1 MENID
6 FLNLILIFIFSYLT
20 IADNALVEKFE
31 SADKI
36 NNLLGFIRNF
46 SQKLPEDQ
54 IKVVPDDYAIKV
66 DKLLVGT
73 TPGKQFLIEW
83 VPSSRKLK
91 VSKVDPPS

>member
-6 FLNLILIFIFSYLT
+6 FLNLILIFIFSYLI

-46 SQKLPEDQ
+46 SQKLPENQ

-66 DKLLVGT
+66 DKLWVGT

-83 VPSSRKLK
+83 VPSSKKLK